1 MGHRVSSPI
10 FVGRGTEAQALG
22 SAFAAAGEGRPS
34 MTVVAG
40 DAGVGKTRLVRE
52 VEAQVHARAG
62 LVLRGECLALSGEFP
77 YAPIV
82 AALRDAGR
90 GVMSA
95 QLGRL
100 AQDTRSEIGRLVP
113 EIAAELAGEGAQ
125 LNQGWLFER
134 LLALLRHLGDEA
146 PVLFVVED
154 GHWADASTL
163 DFLSFLSRNLSDER
177 VAAILTYRPDELETR
192 HPLRVLLGELLRS
205 EKVMSLTLEPLG
217 TAEIQDLIEHI
228 AEAPAPVALIEE
240 IFTRSQGNPFF
251 AEELLAASTDGDGS
265 RLPAS
270 LRDALLV
277 RCHGLSADAAMLV
290 RTLAVLG
297 RPADD
302 AQLGAFAGIEE
313 PWLSIALRSA
323 LEAHVISHRPHDDS
337 FEFRHALL
345 REALCGDLLP
355 GERSALH
362 RAIAEG
368 LVDAG
373 EGAPAEL
380 ALHWDLAGEPASA
393 LEPSIRAGL
402 DAERVYASAEARQH
416 FERALRLWSLCD
428 PAPEG
433 LALDRVELLRH
444 TAQVARLMGDWDA
457 AIARCR
463 EAIELVDADAEPLRA
478 ALLHERAGEYML
490 WQDEAALEWYSTALE
505 LLPADCGCERARIL
519 GAKALALHFLHRWE
533 ESRDH
538 SRAALDE
545 ARAAGAS
552 TEEAYAANVLGLALA
567 FLGDHAEGERHVRD
581 AMRIAEQCGTPED
594 TARTYA
600 HLAEVLRIRGNVGG
614 ALEIMLEGE
623 DLAARRGMEN
633 SFGRAMS
640 FNAAEDLVR
649 LGRWDEA
656 AARLALVD
664 QDQLSVL
671 AQLLRASVCGRLAVG
686 RGRLVEARAELQRAL
701 ELCDEQT
708 PVEFLV
714 APFAGLAE
722 LALCEDRPDDARA
735 AVADALG
742 RIADR
747 EEPLYVPVLFWLGVR
762 AEVEAAL
769 AAGPRCDE
777 RAAGAA
783 AAADLCERL
792 ERLAA
797 RYTSTDAPPEA
808 IAYLALSRAELTR
821 LGDCAPERWT
831 TAARAWRALEHPLL
845 EAYAGWREAEA
856 ALGSGRARADVA
868 ARLRAVCELACR
880 LGAQPLVRRIESL
893 AKAARIDI
901 SPEAPASA
909 SEARSSPAE
918 FGLTPRELDVFELL
932 AQGCTNRQISE
943 RLFISEKTTSIH
955 VSRILSKVGAD
966 NRVRAAAIAHGVG
979 MFDTRMAAD

>member
-1 MGHRVSSPI
+1 MGHRVCSPI
-10 FVGRGTEAQALG
+10 FVGRGFEAQALE
-22 SAFAAAGEGRPS
+22 SAFAAAGERRPS

-52 VEAQVHARAG
+52 VEAQVLASDG

-77 YAPIV
+77 YAPLV
-82 AALRDAGR
+82 AALRDAAR
-90 GVMSA
+90 GVVSA
-95 QLGRL
+95 ALGRL
-100 AQDTRSEIGRLVP
+100 APESRSEIGRLVP
-113 EIAAELAGEGAQ
+113 EIAAELTGESSQ
-125 LNQGWLFER
+125 LNQGRLFER

-163 DFLSFLSRNLSDER
+163 DFLSFLTRNLSTER
-177 VAAILTYRPDELETR
+177 VAAVLTYRPDELESR
-192 HPLRVLLGELLRS
+192 HPLRLLLCELVRS

-228 AEAPAPVALIEE
+228 SAAPAPVALIEE
-240 IFTRSQGNPFF
+240 IFTRSEGNPFF
-251 AEELLAASTDGDGS
+251 AEELLAASNGGDGS

-277 RCHGLSADAAMLV
+277 RCHGLSPDAAMLV

-297 RPADD
+297 RPAHDE
-302 AQLGAFAGIEE
+302 QLGAFAGVEE

-323 LEAHVISHRPHDDS
+323 LEAHVIAHRSDDA
-337 FEFRHALL
+337 FEFRHALVG
-345 REALCGDLLP
+345 EALCGDLLP

-362 RAIAEG
+362 RAVAEG
-368 LVDAG
+368 LLVAG

-380 ALHWDLAGEPASA
+380 ALHWDLAGDPAAA

-416 FERALRLWSLCD
+416 FERALRLWSRCD

-433 LALDRVELLRH
+433 LTLDRVELLRH

-457 AIARCR
+457 AIAHCQ
-463 EAIELVDADAEPLRA
+463 EAIALVDAHAEPLRA

-490 WQDEAALEWYSTALE
+490 WQDEAALACYSTALE

-519 GAKALALHFLHRWE
+519 GAKALTLHFLHRWE
-533 ESRDH
+533 EARDH
-538 SRAALDE
+538 SREALDE
-545 ARAAGAS
+545 ARAAGAR
-552 TEEAYAANVLGLALA
+552 TEEGYAANVLGVALA

-581 AMRIAEQCGTPED
+581 AMRIAEDCGTPEE

-614 ALEIMLEGE
+614 ALEIMLQGE

-640 FNAAEDLVR
+640 FSAAEDLVR

-656 AARLALVD
+656 AARLAVID
-664 QDQLSVL
+664 RNELSVL
-671 AQLLRASVCGRLAVG
+671 AQLLRGSVCGRLAVG
-686 RGRLVEARAELQRAL
+686 RGAREEARTELHGAL
-701 ELCDEQT
+701 ELCDAQT
-708 PVEFLV
+708 PVEYLV

-722 LALCEDRPDDARA
+722 FALCEDRPEDARR
-735 AVADALG
+735 AVADALA

-762 AEVEAAL
+762 AEVEIAL
-769 AAGPRCDE
+769 
-777 RAAGAA
+777 RARPNSGDRVAGADA
-783 AAADLCERL
+783 AERL
-792 ERLAA
+792 CARLEQLAA
-797 RYTSTDAPPEA
+797 RYTATDAPPEA
-808 IAYLALSRAELTR
+808 IAYLALSRAEVSR
-821 LGDCAPERWT
+821 LDGATAERWT
-831 TAARAWRALEHPLL
+831 AAVRAWRALEHPLL

-856 ALGSGRARADVA
+856 VLGSGGSRADVP
-868 ARLRAVCELACR
+868 ARLRATREIACR
-880 LGAQPLVRRIESL
+880 LGAEPLVRRIDSL
-893 AKAARIDI
+893 AKAARIDV
-901 SPEAPASA
+901 SPEAAAPAPQ
-909 SEARSSPAE
+909 ERPPPAE

-932 AQGCTNRQISE
+932 AQGCTNREISQ

-966 NRVRAAAIAHGVG
+966 NRVRAAAIAHGAG
-979 MFDTRMAAD
+979 MFDTHTAAD